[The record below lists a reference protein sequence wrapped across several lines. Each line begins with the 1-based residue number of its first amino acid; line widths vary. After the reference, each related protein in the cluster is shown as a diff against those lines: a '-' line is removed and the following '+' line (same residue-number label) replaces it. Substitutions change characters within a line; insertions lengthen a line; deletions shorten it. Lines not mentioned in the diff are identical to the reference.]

1 MKETGGSIAKWADE
15 TFGTS
20 VLDRNIFE
28 RADDE
33 MAELYAKV
41 TFSPEVPSGIAEEC
55 ADVVIV
61 LARLAH
67 RCGFDIFEMV
77 DRKMEINRGRE
88 WVLDGKG
95 QGQHKK

>member
-15 TFGTS
+15 TFGKE
-20 VLDRNIFE
+20 VLDGNVFE
-28 RADDE
+28 RADGE
-33 MAELYAKV
+33 MAELWDKIV
-41 TFSPEVPSGIAEEC
+41 SHPRSPSGIAEEC